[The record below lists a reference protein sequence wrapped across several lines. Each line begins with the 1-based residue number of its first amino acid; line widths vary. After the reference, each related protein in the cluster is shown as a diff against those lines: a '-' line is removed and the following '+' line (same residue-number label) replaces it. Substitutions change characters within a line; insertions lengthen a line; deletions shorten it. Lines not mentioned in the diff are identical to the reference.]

1 MTGLNLNDILDADTA
16 RRPAYGRLAAEIWS
30 LLTYRPKP
38 PPPESLPDGGGKPVL
53 VVPAFLTG
61 DSFTRPLR
69 EFLTRCGFRS
79 FGWGLGINW
88 GPTPRLLA
96 GLDRRLSE
104 IRRKHGKV
112 ALVGVSLG
120 GVLAR
125 NLAYERPDD
134 ICHVATVASPF
145 RLPTSVNLAPLVR
158 LCARR
163 YSPAVQPVRLGQP
176 LPVPA
181 TAIYTSNDGIVA
193 WDSCFDANSADL
205 SVELSGA
212 HLTLC
217 SNPDALRALVRRLA
231 AP

>member
-1 MTGLNLNDILDADTA
+1 MTGLSLNHILDADPA
-16 RRPAYGRLAAEIWS
+16 RRPGFHRLAAEIWS

-38 PPPESLPDGGGKPVL
+38 PPPESLPHGGGKPVL

-61 DSFTRPLR
+61 DSFTQPLR
-69 EFLTRCGFRS
+69 DCLTRCGFLS

-88 GPTPRLLA
+88 GPTPRLLE
-96 GLDRRLSE
+96 GLDRRFSD
-104 IRRKHGKV
+104 IRRDHGKV

-120 GVLAR
+120 GLFAR
-125 NLAYERPDD
+125 NLAYERADD
-134 ICHVATVASPF
+134 ISHVATLASPF

-158 LCARR
+158 LCALR
-163 YSPAVQPVRLGQP
+163 YSPAVQLARLHTP

-181 TAIYTSNDGIVA
+181 TAIYTRDDGIVA

-205 SVELSGA
+205 CIELSGA

-217 SNPDALRALVRRLA
+217 SNPETIRVLVRRLA
-231 AP
+231 TS

>member
-1 MTGLNLNDILDADTA
+1 MTGLNAADILDPDPA
-16 RRPAYGRLAAEIWS
+16 RRPGYGRLPAEIWS
-30 LLTYRPKP
+30 LLTYRPAP
-38 PPPESLPDGGGKPVL
+38 PSPESLPDGAGKPVL

-69 EFLTRCGFRS
+69 EFLTRCGFRP

-88 GPTPRLLA
+88 GPTPRLLD
-96 GLDRRLSE
+96 GLDRRLSD
-104 IRRKHGKV
+104 IRRDHGTV

-120 GVLAR
+120 GIFAR
-125 NLAYERPDD
+125 NLAYERPND
-134 ICHVATVASPF
+134 ISHVATVASPF
-145 RLPTSVNLAPLVR
+145 RLPTAVNLAPLVR

-163 YSPAVQPVRLGQP
+163 YSPEVQPARLRQP

-181 TAIYTSNDGIVA
+181 TAIYTRTDGIVA

-205 SVELSGA
+205 CIELSGA

-217 SNPDALRALVRRLA
+217 SNPETLRVLA
-231 AP
+231 RQLAEP